1 MKHPII
7 EDADIHE
14 VNEVLR
20 SGNLS
25 GFRGCPT
32 GQDGGPRVQSLEAA
46 FRDYFKV
53 KWAVSFN
60 SATAALHAACTA
72 CDVEVAA
79 CTPFTFVASA
89 SCVLQAQGEVE
100 WCDIDPDT
108 FCMNTETRVHNSPH
122 MYDNHNVIIPVHL
135 MGHPA
140 EMDSIKAFANKHGML
155 VIEDCAQAI
164 GAEYHGRKVGT
175 IGDCGIFS
183 FNQSKTV
190 STGEGGM
197 LITNNDWIARVARA
211 VRNHGEVS
219 DPELK
224 IVGYNYRMTEY
235 TASLALSQFKR
246 LDVMNDHRIQ
256 LTSYMSRHLDGIE
269 GVTPPIVQTGCK
281 AVFYTYAIKLDPD
294 KYNKTEVLQKLK
306 DVGVYFGPYV
316 RPLYHL
322 PVFGINEPI
331 CPVAERMWEKELIV
345 TDIFRPPATLSDCD
359 NWLEVMKR
367 CLLRN

>member
-7 EDADIHE
+7 EDCDIKE
-14 VNEVLR
+14 VNEVFR

-25 GFRGCPT
+25 LFRGT
-32 GQDGGPRVQSLEAA
+32 QEGQDGGPKVQALEQA

-53 KWAVSFN
+53 KYAVSFN
-60 SATAALHAACTA
+60 SATAALHAACVA
-72 CDVEVAA
+72 CGVGFAI

-89 SCVLQAQGEVE
+89 SCVLQANGRVF
-100 WCDIDPDT
+100 WCDIDKDT
-108 FCMNTETRVHNSPH
+108 FCMDIKQNNLCNAHA
-122 MYDNHNVIIPVHL
+122 IIPVHL

-140 EMDSIKAFANKHGML
+140 EMDQIMAFAARTRTK

-164 GAEYHGRKVGT
+164 GAEYHGKKVGT

-183 FNQSKTV
+183 FNQWKTI

-197 LITNNDWIARVARA
+197 LITNNDWINRVARA
-211 VRNHGEVS
+211 LRNHSEVS

-246 LDVMNDHRIQ
+246 LDAMNEHRRALCQ
-256 LTSYMSRHLDGIE
+256 YMSRHLDYGPFE
-269 GVTPPIVQTGCK
+269 PPIEQKDCK
-281 AVFYTYAIKLDPD
+281 HVYYTYGL
-294 KYNKTEVLQKLK
+294 KYHGDDRDEYQQRLIDN
-306 DVGVYFGPYV
+306 GAFFGRGGYV

-322 PVFGINEPI
+322 PIFGIDKEL
-331 CPVAERMWEKELIV
+331 CPVAERMHQREIMV
-345 TDIFRPPATLSDCD
+345 TDIFRPPMTFSDCD
-359 NWLEVMKR
+359 HILEVMK
-367 CLLRN
+367 CQLKK